1 MVPSSC
7 LGDEIGGDPRTAS
20 RQEPRAAVRTSRL
33 AWWIKTVQ
41 ASGRDPEAA
50 KPYLDHL
57 AGMVRGLRK
66 RRNGSRVRPSRALLR
81 PSPE

>member
-1 MVPSSC
+1 MS
-7 LGDEIGGDPRTAS
+7 GDPEAAS

-33 AWWIKTVQ
+33 AWWTRTVQ

-66 RRNGSRVRPSRALLR
+66 RRIEAWMRPSRASLR